1 MEDQNIAADAENQ
14 ADKKRSRSRA
24 WLAALLALIM
34 PGLGHLY
41 LGLPVSAAIIL
52 VAALVLANL
61 LITIIIFSG
70 WGWLALF
77 LSGLVVAGFIV
88 GQIVHA
94 ALRARRLQFRRNV
107 VPWYAL
113 AVVAVAWLW
122 FGVGLIP
129 IYGNYRSYSI
139 TVSSMEHTLHK
150 GDYIMADLNA
160 YRTAEVKRG
169 DVIIFVFPLDLETK
183 YLKRCVGLPGDTI
196 EIIDKMVFINGQEEN
211 APATLTYVDSLTR
224 PRRTDGSNSRDN
236 FGPYVVP
243 AGEYFVLGDSRD
255 NSSDSRFWGTV
266 PEENIFGKAIRI
278 HWSSDLSRVGKRVL

>member
-14 ADKKRSRSRA
+14 AEKKRSRARA

-61 LITIIIFSG
+61 LVTIIIFSG
-70 WGWLALF
+70 WGWVALF
-77 LSGLVVAGFIV
+77 LSGLVVAGFII

-94 ALRARRLQFRRNV
+94 ALRARRLQFRRIA

-122 FGVGLIP
+122 FGVGLVP
-129 IYGNYRSYSI
+129 IYGNYRSYTI
-139 TVSSMEHTLHK
+139 TVNTMEHTLHK

-160 YRTAEVKRG
+160 YRTADVKRG
-169 DVIIFVFPLDLETK
+169 DVVIFVFPLDLETK
-183 YLKRCVGLPGDTI
+183 YVKRCVGLPGDTI
-196 EIIDKMVFINGQEEN
+196 EIIDKMVFINGEKEN

-224 PRRTDGSNSRDN
+224 PRRADGSNSRDN

-243 AGEYFVLGDSRD
+243 VGEYFVLGDSRD

-266 PEENIFGKAIRI
+266 PRENIFGKAIRI

>member
-1 MEDQNIAADAENQ
+1 MEEQNITAGADNQ
-14 ADKKRSRSRA
+14 TEKKRSRPRS

-41 LGLPVSAAIIL
+41 LGLPVSAAVIW
-52 VAALVLANL
+52 VVALVLANL

-88 GQIVHA
+88 GQIAHA
-94 ALRARRLQFRRNV
+94 ALRARRLQFRRV
-107 VPWYAL
+107 AVPWYAL

-122 FGVGLIP
+122 FGVGLVP
-129 IYGNYRSYSI
+129 IYGNYRSYRI
-139 TVSSMEHTLHK
+139 TVSSMEKTLMM

-160 YRTAEVKRG
+160 YRTADVKRG
-169 DVIIFVFPLDLETK
+169 DVVIFVFPLDLETR
-183 YLKRCVGLPGDTI
+183 YVKRCIGLPGDTI
-196 EIIDKMVFINGQEEN
+196 EVIDKVVYVNGQEEQ
-211 APATLTYVDSLTR
+211 APSTLYYADSLTR

-243 AGEYFVLGDSRD
+243 AGQYFVLGDSRD

-266 PEENIFGKAIRI
+266 PGENIFGKVIRI
-278 HWSSDLSRVGKRVL
+278 HWSNDLSRVGKRVL